1 MAWKLAIKALQKGVG
16 NMDYADCLLMEQ
28 DENASDHEDA
38 ST

>member
-16 NMDYADCLLMEQ
+16 SMHADCLLLEQ
-28 DENASDHEDA
+28 DENASVHEDA